1 MRKPGDVVLARTTT
15 GLVPLRKV
23 KIPKALHAGGVLVYA
38 ALPSVPQEVVVQTQ
52 EGQEGFSHEPPTKA
66 RDAREVCEGEAEG

>member
-23 KIPKALHAGGVLVYA
+23 KIPKALHAGGVLAYA
-38 ALPSVPQEVVVQTQ
+38 ALPSVPEEVVVQTRKGRKVSATNLQ
-52 EGQEGFSHEPPTKA
+52 TKA